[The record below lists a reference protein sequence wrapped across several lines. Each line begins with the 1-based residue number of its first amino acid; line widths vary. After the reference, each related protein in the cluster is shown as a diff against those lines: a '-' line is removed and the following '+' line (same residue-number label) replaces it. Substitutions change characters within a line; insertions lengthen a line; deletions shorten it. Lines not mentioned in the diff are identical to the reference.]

1 MRWKRAAAYTTM
13 LLALTACGNGDDN
26 AIGQRDTNNIEPVR
40 NEGTLEAPMR
50 QNYGQ
55 PDNYGNNNYGGT
67 YQRGRDLTTNNVNNK
82 VARNTN
88 NSYQMS
94 EAAAKRMTKEIK
106 QIDQAYVLKMGNNAY
121 VAAKLDK
128 ANNKNT
134 KATKEV
140 KQQIAKI
147 VKLEEYDVDYVY
159 VSTNPDFVDLT
170 TDYANQVKNGEP
182 IEGFFDQ
189 MGEMIQRV
197 FPRAQQ

>member
-13 LLALTACGNGDDN
+13 LLALTACGTGDDN

-82 VARNTN
+82 AARNTN

-128 ANNKNT
+128 DNDKNT